1 MSISDTFP
9 LYNSLK
15 SCSDVTDGLYLCSW
29 IEGRLVHKNKQRRI
43 NKSIQ
48 SFIPKFLW
56 LLCPPLYTIFDT
68 TCKCYK
74 RNIFLAQIH
83 YFEL

>member
-43 NKSIQ
+43 NKSI
-48 SFIPKFLW
+48 
-56 LLCPPLYTIFDT
+56 
-68 TCKCYK
+68 
-74 RNIFLAQIH
+74 
-83 YFEL
+83 